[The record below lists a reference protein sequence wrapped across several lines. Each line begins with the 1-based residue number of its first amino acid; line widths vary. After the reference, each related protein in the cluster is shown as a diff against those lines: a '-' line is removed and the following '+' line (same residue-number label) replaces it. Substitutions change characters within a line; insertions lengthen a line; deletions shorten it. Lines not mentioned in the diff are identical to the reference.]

1 MVASGAAADEGVILH
16 PRRSTEDKH
25 QTRRDQLAESAL
37 VTLGELGYARTGLRD
52 IAANSP
58 FSHGVVHYYFRD
70 KNELIVYCVRFHKSR
85 CVQRYDDII
94 ERSTTADELVD
105 GFIGKLRLTLTSDAP
120 MHRLWYDLRSA
131 SMFEEPLRETVDVI
145 DGWLLDMVWRVV
157 SRYAE
162 LAGCQIARFL
172 VLHKEL
178 DADDGEL
185 TRTRKVRR
193 GAIAEKYGVLIDALY
208 GGLAVQHIETQV
220 RFEDGR
226 TGVVAADLRIV
237 DSKRFPVAREA
248 A

>member
-1 MVASGAAADEGVILH
+1 MVASSAAAEEGVVLH

-94 ERSTTADELVD
+94 ARSTTAEELVE
-105 GFIGKLRLTLTSDAP
+105 GFIAKLRLTLSSDAP

-162 LAGCQIARFL
+162 LAGCEIAVSPQIAY
-172 VLHKEL
+172 
-178 DADDGEL
+178 A
-185 TRTRKVRR
+185 
-193 GAIAEKYGVLIDALY
+193 
-208 GGLAVQHIETQV
+208 
-220 RFEDGR
+220 
-226 TGVVAADLRIV
+226 IV
-237 DSKRFPVAREA
+237 DGLFQQALLRMHDRPTPALDQIELSLRQLLPTLLLPA
-248 A
+248 

>member
-1 MVASGAAADEGVILH
+1 MVASIAEESAVSVLQ

-70 KNELIVYCVRFHKSR
+70 KNELIVYCVRYHKSR
-85 CVQRYDDII
+85 CVLRYDDVI
-94 ERSTTADELVD
+94 ELATTAEGLVD
-105 GFIGKLRLTLTSDAP
+105 GFIGKLRETLVTDAP

-131 SMFEEPLRETVDVI
+131 SMFEEPLRETVTVV

-162 LAGCQIARFL
+162 LAGREIAM
-172 VLHKEL
+172 VPQM
-178 DADDGEL
+178 AY
-185 TRTRKVRR
+185 
-193 GAIAEKYGVLIDALY
+193 A
-208 GGLAVQHIETQV
+208 
-220 RFEDGR
+220 
-226 TGVVAADLRIV
+226 IV
-237 DSKRFPVAREA
+237 DGLFQQALLGMHERPA
-248 A
+248 AALDQIELSMRQLMPSLLLPA

>member
-1 MVASGAAADEGVILH
+1 MVARSAASREGVVLR

-85 CVQRYDDII
+85 CVRRYDDVIALATSP
-94 ERSTTADELVD
+94 EELVE
-105 GFIGKLRLTLTSDAP
+105 GFIAKLRQTLTSDAP

-157 SRYAE
+157 SRYGE
-162 LAGCQIARFL
+162 LAGREIA
-172 VLHKEL
+172 V
-178 DADDGEL
+178 
-185 TRTRKVRR
+185 TPQ
-193 GAIAEKYGVLIDALY
+193 
-208 GGLAVQHIETQV
+208 LAY
-220 RFEDGR
+220 
-226 TGVVAADLRIV
+226 AIV
-237 DSKRFPVAREA
+237 DGLFQQALLGMHDRPAPALDQIELSLRQLLPSLLLPA
-248 A
+248 

>member
-1 MVASGAAADEGVILH
+1 MAASAAAEEGVVLH

-85 CVQRYDDII
+85 CVLRYDDVV
-94 ERSTTADELVD
+94 ESATTPEELLD
-105 GFIGKLRLTLTSDAP
+105 GFIAKLRLTLTSDAP

-145 DGWLLDMVWRVV
+145 DGWLLDMVWRVI
-157 SRYAE
+157 SRYSE
-162 LAGCQIARFL
+162 LAGHDIAVSPQIAY
-172 VLHKEL
+172 
-178 DADDGEL
+178 A
-185 TRTRKVRR
+185 
-193 GAIAEKYGVLIDALY
+193 
-208 GGLAVQHIETQV
+208 
-220 RFEDGR
+220 
-226 TGVVAADLRIV
+226 IV
-237 DSKRFPVAREA
+237 DGLFQQALLGMHDRPTPALDQIEVSLRQLLPTLLLPA
-248 A
+248 